1 MIVFNDYVPTEK
13 DKDMVKLAIMKLL
26 FNDSLNL
33 DEANFV
39 NLKDGTKEFKVVLK
53 PKVNEDK
60 NEDIEE
66 NYKKEWSRWN
76 D

>member
-1 MIVFNDYVPTEK
+1 MIAFNDYVPTEK

>member
-1 MIVFNDYVPTEK
+1 MIGFEDYVPTEK
-13 DKDMVKLAIMKLL
+13 DEDMVKLAIMKLL
-26 FNDSLNL
+26 FDDSLKL

>member
-1 MIVFNDYVPTEK
+1 MIAFEDYIPTEDDV
-13 DKDMVKLAIMKLL
+13 DKVRLAIIKLL
-26 FNDSLNL
+26 FNDGLKL

>member
-1 MIVFNDYVPTEK
+1 MFRKILKSICDLFCEID
-13 DKDMVKLAIMKLL
+13 KLL

-33 DEANFV
+33 DEANFA

-66 NYKKEWSRWN
+66 NYKKKWSRWN

>member
-1 MIVFNDYVPTEK
+1 MIGFEDYVPTEK

-33 DEANFV
+33 VKANFV